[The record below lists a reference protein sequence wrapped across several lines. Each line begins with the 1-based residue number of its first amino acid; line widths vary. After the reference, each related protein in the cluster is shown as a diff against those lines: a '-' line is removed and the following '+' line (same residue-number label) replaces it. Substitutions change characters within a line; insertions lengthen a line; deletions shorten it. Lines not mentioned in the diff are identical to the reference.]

1 MTGRHQPRPTRFTGV
16 LEAGGWRLKRYEI
29 TLDGGPVAADVDRA
43 VVATLAAEL
52 PPGDGDDV
60 GFVVVHVGAEAV
72 WLLADLWAGDIL
84 SQHTFTAPLGAPTR
98 FARVPFGGPTACV
111 WELVVHAH
119 ERDVYVAHVL
129 DPADGPHRE
138 AYLDDTLAP
147 IERRVITA

>member
-1 MTGRHQPRPTRFTGV
+1 MTGRHQSRPTRFTGF
-16 LEAGGWRLKRYEI
+16 LESGGWRLKRYEI
-29 TLDGGPVAADVDRA
+29 TLDGEPVPADVDRA
-43 VVATLAAEL
+43 VDATLAAEL

-60 GFVVVHVGAEAV
+60 GFLVVHVGAEAV

-84 SQHTFTAPLGAPTR
+84 SQHTFTAPLGATTR
-98 FARVPFGGPTACV
+98 FARVPSGGPTACV

-138 AYLDDTLAP
+138 AYLADTLAP